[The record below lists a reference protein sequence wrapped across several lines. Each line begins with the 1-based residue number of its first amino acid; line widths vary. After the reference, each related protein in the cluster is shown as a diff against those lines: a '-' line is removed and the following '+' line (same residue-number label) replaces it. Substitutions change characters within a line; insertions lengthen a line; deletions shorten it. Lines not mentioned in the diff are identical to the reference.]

1 MEPAPAHR
9 NDPLIRRLRR
19 GLTWRLAAAPALRL
33 TVGWLLAWA
42 TLSLVLR
49 AGFDVPVTGLAWG
62 VLGLFVVLVLAWRE
76 ARARRP
82 GEAALRALLDD
93 HNDAGGLLLAS
104 AETSLGAW
112 QAHLGTLRAPR
123 LRWRGAA
130 RQWAQL
136 AAAMAFLAVCLWMP
150 VSTVGKTRGGLQV
163 DRQVEELSERIEALE
178 EEQLLEPERA
188 EALREELEQLQQQ
201 ADGEDPGTTWEA
213 LDHLDDMTQQAA
225 DQAAEAALAEGEKLA
240 SAEALAQALAEGM
253 EAGSL
258 DAQAMGE
265 AMADLSNLLGAG
277 QDARTPRPTLPEEL
291 ASALQQGEL
300 SAEQLRQL
308 AQALSSDRQEMQQA
322 LQRLNEAG
330 MIDAETLQQLQAM
343 DGTASQDQQLS
354 DFLEQELQ
362 EQQARRQCEGGNCP
376 LGEGGSC
383 PNHGDGSSS
392 GNSQPGQGGV
402 SRGRGDAQMSWKDAT
417 PEGDERFRAI
427 ALPPGA
433 LNAARSQVIDVSLA
447 APSSNAGLVTTA
459 SAGGLLA
466 TGEGGG
472 SAVTGDVLPRHRA
485 AVKRYFEHGRG
496 QGATTATTTSAP
508 DAP

>member
-1 MEPAPAHR
+1 MEQSADRKEVLVRHLQRA
-9 NDPLIRRLRR
+9 
-19 GLTWRLAAAPALRL
+19 LTWRLAAGPALRYSML
-33 TVGWLLAWA
+33 WLLAWA
-42 TLSLVLR
+42 TLSLILR
-49 AGFDVPVTGLAWG
+49 AGFEIPVIWLLWGGVGLVVALAW
-62 VLGLFVVLVLAWRE
+62 AWRE

-82 GEAALRALLDD
+82 DASALRALLDD
-93 HNDAGGLLLAS
+93 YNDAGGLLLAG

-112 QAHLGTLRAPR
+112 QPRLGDVQAPR

-130 RQWAQL
+130 RQWGQL
-136 AAAMAFLAVCLWMP
+136 VGAVIFLAVCLWVP
-150 VSTVGKTRGGLQV
+150 VTSVGSTRGALQV
-163 DRQVEELSERIEALE
+163 DRQVDELSERIEALE
-178 EEQLLEPERA
+178 EEEVLEPERA

-225 DQAAEAALAEGEKLA
+225 DEAAEAALAEGEKLA

-277 QDARTPRPTLPEEL
+277 QDNRTPRPTLPEEL

-308 AQALSSDRQEMQQA
+308 AQALSSDRQAMQQA

-354 DFLEQELQ
+354 DFLEQELR

-383 PNHGDGSSS
+383 PNHGDSSS
-392 GNSQPGQGGV
+392 PGNSRPGQGGV
-402 SRGRGDAQMSWKDAT
+402 SRGRGDAQMSWTEAT
-417 PEGDERFRAI
+417 AEGDERFQAI

-433 LNAARSQVIDVSLA
+433 LNAARSQVIDVTLA
-447 APSSNAGLVTTA
+447 APSSNAGTAATA
-459 SAGGLLA
+459 SAGGVLA
-466 TGEGGG
+466 AGEGGG
-472 SAVTGDVLPRHRA
+472 SAVTGEVLPRHRA
-485 AVKRYFEHGRG
+485 AVKRYFEHGRSRG
-496 QGATTATTTSAP
+496 TAPPSVP
-508 DAP
+508 DVP